1 MGVMDRIRR
10 LGREQ
15 QEALRAIDREEQNAI
30 ELENLEADHI
40 AAEEAYLRR
49 KDRLLGHDVP
59 DVYVE
64 IESAR
69 SEVAAKTR
77 IASRAAHTGPHI
89 RSRSVY
95 TSVVLA
101 IPLQVARHSSAR
113 GSGRRGAPELPPGRR
128 FSRPPPIRRAFPR
141 AARWR
146 SAVKL

>member
-40 AAEEAYLRR
+40 AVEEAYLRR

-69 SEVAAKTR
+69 SLLAQGIRARQERFEALRMRVL
-77 IASRAAHTGPHI
+77 SGRAAEPE
-89 RSRSVY
+89 SPAQL
-95 TSVVLA
+95 VL
-101 IPLQVARHSSAR
+101 
-113 GSGRRGAPELPPGRR
+113 LPGT
-128 FSRPPPIRRAFPR
+128 
-141 AARWR
+141 
-146 SAVKL
+146 

>member
-40 AAEEAYLRR
+40 AVEEAYLRR

-59 DVYVE
+59 EVYLE

-69 SEVAAKTR
+69 SLLAQAIRARQERYETLRMRVL
-77 IASRAAHTGPHI
+77 SGRAAEPE
-89 RSRSVY
+89 SPAQ
-95 TSVVLA
+95 LA
-101 IPLQVARHSSAR
+101 L
-113 GSGRRGAPELPPGRR
+113 LPGT
-128 FSRPPPIRRAFPR
+128 
-141 AARWR
+141 
-146 SAVKL
+146 

>member
-69 SEVAAKTR
+69 SLLAQGIRARQERFEALRMRVL
-77 IASRAAHTGPHI
+77 SGRAAEPD
-89 RSRSVY
+89 SPAQ
-95 TSVVLA
+95 LA
-101 IPLQVARHSSAR
+101 LLP
-113 GSGRRGAPELPPGRR
+113 GA
-128 FSRPPPIRRAFPR
+128 
-141 AARWR
+141 
-146 SAVKL
+146 